1 MRDITENLVVVKSM
15 DFAVRCVK
23 LTEYL
28 RKIKHEFN
36 IADQLFRCGT
46 SIRTNIKEALRGQ
59 PRSDFRAKMN
69 ISLKEAS
76 ETEC

>member
-46 SIRTNIKEALRGQ
+46 SIGANIKEVLRRQ
-59 PRSDFRAKMN
+59 SRSDFRAKMN